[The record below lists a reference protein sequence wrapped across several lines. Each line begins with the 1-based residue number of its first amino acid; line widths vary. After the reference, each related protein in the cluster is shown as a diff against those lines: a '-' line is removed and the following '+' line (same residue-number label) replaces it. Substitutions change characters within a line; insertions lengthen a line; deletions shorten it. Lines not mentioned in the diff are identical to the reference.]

1 MLCLSGEPQGSEW
14 KLDLMILTDIHF
26 EDRSTHPLDVI
37 EAVAALHDWSFERA
51 GEDEITICVVGKW
64 ADYQVSFSWMVE
76 VESLHVA
83 CSFEL
88 KARNGRHD
96 EILRL
101 LALINE
107 QMLCGHF
114 DLWRREGLVIYRQS
128 LLLAGGALPNSQ
140 QVKSMLHTAFEACER
155 YFQAFQFVLWAGR
168 DAKEA
173 LTFVMFET
181 EGEA

>member
-1 MLCLSGEPQGSEW
+1 MSLA
-14 KLDLMILTDIHF
+14 DLHF
-26 EDRSTHPLDVI
+26 EDKPAHPVDVI
-37 EAVAALHDWSFERA
+37 EAVAALHDWNFDRA
-51 GEDEITICVVGKW
+51 DDDEITVCVIGKW
-64 ADYQVSFSWMVE
+64 AEYNVSFSWMPE
-76 VESLHVA
+76 IESLHIA
-83 CSFEL
+83 SSFDL
-88 KARNGRHD
+88 KVNNGRHD
-96 EILRL
+96 EVVRL

-114 DLWRREGLVIYRQS
+114 DLWSKEGLVIYRQS
-128 LLLAGGALPNSQ
+128 LLLAGGALPNSE
-140 QVKSMLHTAFEACER
+140 QVKSMLGSALDACER